1 MIVQE
6 LQYERIHKAMLK
18 PASVFDGR
26 RILDSLHYWLQHL
39 GFQVET
45 IGKISQ
51 RILFTAN
58 DISEL
63 DLLAPPLRKRRFNHA
78 SPASLPGI
86 TWCDTDQP
94 WG

>member
-1 MIVQE
+1 ME
-6 LQYERIHKAMLK
+6 LEYERIHKAMLK
-18 PASVFDGR
+18 PASIFDGR

-63 DLLAPPLRKRRFNHA
+63 DLLAPP
-78 SPASLPGI
+78 
-86 TWCDTDQP
+86 
-94 WG
+94 